1 MSDEKPEDTGT
12 VSNPEERLNVSN
24 ITQHRRATSADDE
37 QKVDGRRYADRPD
50 DPVYDFEH
58 LGLKIAESLVFAAE
72 AQVVEAN
79 SLLEETKA
87 LAESIREQVKIQT
100 AALTDLNG
108 RLKTFGSQMLDAH
121 RQFNGGG
128 REVEERR
135 RKGLPDYERPPIGDA
150 GA

>member
-1 MSDEKPEDTGT
+1 MSNEKPEDTGT
-12 VSNPEERLNVSN
+12 VSNPEERLTVTN
-24 ITQHRRATSADDE
+24 ITQHRRAAP
-37 QKVDGRRYADRPD
+37 VPAD

-72 AQVVEAN
+72 AQVVEAT

-108 RLKTFGSQMLDAH
+108 RLKTFGAQMLDAH

-128 REVEERR
+128 RE
-135 RKGLPDYERPPIGDA
+135 KPNGDEVA
-150 GA
+150 

>member
-24 ITQHRRATSADDE
+24 ITQHRRAAHTP
-37 QKVDGRRYADRPD
+37 DRPD

-108 RLKTFGSQMLDAH
+108 RLKTFGAQMLDAH

-135 RKGLPDYERPPIGDA
+135 RRGLPDYERPPIGDA

>member
-1 MSDEKPEDTGT
+1 MVQEVSTGASGTGQTEEGRQT
-12 VSNPEERLNVSN
+12 VTN
-24 ITQHRRATSADDE
+24 ITQHRRTAPP
-37 QKVDGRRYADRPD
+37 DRPD

-108 RLKTFGSQMLDAH
+108 RLKTFGAQMLDAH

-135 RKGLPDYERPPIGDA
+135 RKGLPDYEKPPIGDA

>member
-1 MSDEKPEDTGT
+1 MVQQVETEASGSGQNEEGSKT
-12 VSNPEERLNVSN
+12 VTN
-24 ITQHRRATSADDE
+24 ITQHRRAPPPP
-37 QKVDGRRYADRPD
+37 QD

-58 LGLKIAESLVFAAE
+58 LGLRIAESLVHAAE
-72 AQVVEAN
+72 QQVVEAN
-79 SLLEETKA
+79 SLLEETKT

-108 RLKTFGSQMLDAH
+108 RLKTFGAQMLDAH

-128 REVEERR
+128 REREVEERR
-135 RKGLPDYERPPIGDA
+135 RKGLPDYEKPPIGDA

>member
-1 MSDEKPEDTGT
+1 MVHEVETEASGSGQNEEGNKT
-12 VSNPEERLNVSN
+12 VTN
-24 ITQHRRATSADDE
+24 ITQHRRTPPPP
-37 QKVDGRRYADRPD
+37 QD

-58 LGLKIAESLVFAAE
+58 LGLRIAESLVHAAE
-72 AQVVEAN
+72 QQVVEAN

-108 RLKTFGSQMLDAH
+108 RLKTFGAQMLDAH

>member
-1 MSDEKPEDTGT
+1 MT
-12 VSNPEERLNVSN
+12 N
-24 ITQHRRATSADDE
+24 ITQHRRAPPPP
-37 QKVDGRRYADRPD
+37 QD

-58 LGLKIAESLVFAAE
+58 LGLRIAESLVHAAE
-72 AQVVEAN
+72 QQVVEAN

-108 RLKTFGSQMLDAH
+108 RLKTFGAQMLDAH

-150 GA
+150 GAGA

>member
-1 MSDEKPEDTGT
+1 MADLKPPADTGT
-12 VSNPEERLNVSN
+12 VSNPEERLTVTN
-24 ITQHRRATSADDE
+24 ITQHRRAPPPP
-37 QKVDGRRYADRPD
+37 QD

-58 LGLKIAESLVFAAE
+58 LGLRIAESLVHAAE
-72 AQVVEAN
+72 QQVVEAT

-128 REVEERR
+128 RDKPSGDEV
-135 RKGLPDYERPPIGDA
+135 A
-150 GA
+150 

>member
-1 MSDEKPEDTGT
+1 MVQEVETEASGSGQNEEGSKT
-12 VSNPEERLNVSN
+12 VTN
-24 ITQHRRATSADDE
+24 ITQHRRAAPPP
-37 QKVDGRRYADRPD
+37 DRPD

-58 LGLKIAESLVFAAE
+58 LGLRIAESLVHAAE
-72 AQVVEAN
+72 QQVVEAN
-79 SLLEETKA
+79 SLLEETKT

-108 RLKTFGSQMLDAH
+108 RLKTFGAQMLDAH

-135 RKGLPDYERPPIGDA
+135 RRGLPDYERPPIGDA

>member
-1 MSDEKPEDTGT
+1 MVQEVETEASGSGQNEEGRQT
-12 VSNPEERLNVSN
+12 VTN
-24 ITQHRRATSADDE
+24 ITQHRRAAPTP
-37 QKVDGRRYADRPD
+37 DRPD

-58 LGLKIAESLVFAAE
+58 LGLKIAESLVFAAD

-108 RLKTFGSQMLDAH
+108 RLKTFGAQMLDAH

-128 REVEERR
+128 RE
-135 RKGLPDYERPPIGDA
+135 KPIITNGDA

>member
-1 MSDEKPEDTGT
+1 MVQEVETATSGTGQNEEGRQT
-12 VSNPEERLNVSN
+12 VTN
-24 ITQHRRATSADDE
+24 ITQHRRAAPP
-37 QKVDGRRYADRPD
+37 DRPD

-58 LGLKIAESLVFAAE
+58 LGLRIAESLVHAAE
-72 AQVVEAN
+72 QQVLEAT

-87 LAESIREQVKIQT
+87 LAQSIREQVKIQT

-128 REVEERR
+128 RDKPSGDEV
-135 RKGLPDYERPPIGDA
+135 A
-150 GA
+150 